1 MTADVARI
9 LGARGLKML
18 VTGVIALVLAIGTLT
33 VAGPAANAAG
43 QAPALGTAANLAV
56 LAGNALTCSDGII
69 LGNVGVYSG
78 ALTQTSCP
86 ISGTI
91 AVVDTVAGAAQ
102 TDFVTA
108 YNQFAALPCDQTLAT
123 LVTLTLAP
131 GVYCFDAA
139 ATATGK
145 ILTLEGPANGIWI
158 FKIGVLGTGALTGTS
173 FGVFMAGGGQAS
185 NVYWQSAQAVTMT
198 DSTFLG
204 TILAGEGITMTRGTF
219 HGAALSNAGVTITGT
234 AVTGFAGAGG
244 N

>member
-1 MTADVARI
+1 MTADVVHAP
-9 LGARGLKML
+9 GVRGLKML

-43 QAPALGTAANLAV
+43 QAPALGTAANFAV
-56 LAGNALTCSDGII
+56 LAGNALTCTDGII
-69 LGNVGVYSG
+69 LGNAGVYSG

-91 AVVDTVAGAAQ
+91 AVVDTVAAAAQ
-102 TDFVTA
+102 TDFVNA
-108 YNQFAALPCDQTLAT
+108 YNQVSAQPCDQTLAT
-123 LVTLTLAP
+123 LVTLTLSP

-139 ATATGK
+139 AMATGK
-145 ILTLEGPANGIWI
+145 VLTLDGPATGIWI

-204 TILAGEGITMTRGTF
+204 TILAAEAITLTRGTF

-234 AVTGFAGAGG
+234 ALTGLAGAGG